1 MNPSKP
7 LILIADDEP
16 NICRIAKILLDPNH
30 FEVITAE
37 NGIDAYEKIIKHQP
51 NIIFS
56 DILMPKCDGF
66 ELCQKV
72 KENEQTSDIP
82 FIFLTALEEK
92 QFKTRFESVNAD
104 DYLLKPFNTEDLTGK
119 INLWVKDKPVI
130 HSEDHVISIED
141 TIEESIKDQSILFG
155 HSIIDSFFNDYPL
168 YKGSF
173 ILLEGTSK
181 KDHQEICYD
190 FLLEGIRNEGH
201 SIYITLNKLRE
212 TNHTFFQ
219 LAKPDDQLLHIIDAS
234 DWTSLD
240 AQPWRSLDYIYDSIY
255 DICSKFAVERI
266 AIDQLNVGYPFWE
279 ISSVL
284 SFINH
289 CRSLPNHQNQ
299 SLLIASKSH
308 PSIEDFH
315 FNISESMD
323 HVISLESI
331 PDVQPSDTNNES
343 IKTNA

>member
-92 QFKTRFESVNAD
+92 QFKTRFESVSAD

-141 TIEESIKDQSILFG
+141 MIEESIKDQSILFG
-155 HSIIDSFFNDYPL
+155 HSIIDSFFND
-168 YKGSF
+168 
-173 ILLEGTSK
+173 
-181 KDHQEICYD
+181 
-190 FLLEGIRNEGH
+190 
-201 SIYITLNKLRE
+201 
-212 TNHTFFQ
+212 
-219 LAKPDDQLLHIIDAS
+219 
-234 DWTSLD
+234 
-240 AQPWRSLDYIYDSIY
+240 
-255 DICSKFAVERI
+255 
-266 AIDQLNVGYPFWE
+266 
-279 ISSVL
+279 
-284 SFINH
+284 
-289 CRSLPNHQNQ
+289 
-299 SLLIASKSH
+299 
-308 PSIEDFH
+308 
-315 FNISESMD
+315 
-323 HVISLESI
+323 
-331 PDVQPSDTNNES
+331 
-343 IKTNA
+343 